1 MAFKLFVLALFGH
14 PESVFDFITG
24 ALPLMIGAL
33 VLVALA
39 WVNMAFDL
47 ATSFEIGFLIFGGG
61 FGAEGS
67 ILSGTFCE
75 GLEGGS
81 TSLGFDSFDESN
93 SFSSNL
99 RSIAASF
106 TDCFN
111 RSDCGLAAAQDIRLG
126 IALLEGAFCS
136 SLEF

>member
-14 PESVFDFITG
+14 PESVLDFITG

-33 VLVALA
+33 VLVALP

-81 TSLGFDSFDESN
+81 TSLGFDSFDKSN
-93 SFSSNL
+93 SSSSNL
-99 RSIAASF
+99 RSTVESL
-106 TDCFN
+106 TGCFN
-111 RSDCGLAAAQDIRLG
+111 RSDCSLGAAQDIRLG
-126 IALLEGAFCS
+126 IAL
-136 SLEF
+136 